1 VSSYL
6 VSANGALQV
15 VSPAVPTTETAAC
28 WVVVTNDGRFAY
40 TANAGS
46 GSVSGLAIA
55 FDGSLRLLDA
65 DGQTGVTGAGSG
77 GVRQLVHGRA
87 HDAPGPAGERP
98 PLTPS
103 RAAHAANVARLYPW
117 QKPPN
122 TYDATVRVIRR
133 GRWSPNTSVGT
144 PRGGG

>member
-77 GVRQLVHGRA
+77 GCATAGTR
-87 HDAPGPAGERP
+87 PGPRRP
-98 PLTPS
+98 WT
-103 RAAHAANVARLYPW
+103 
-117 QKPPN
+117 
-122 TYDATVRVIRR
+122 
-133 GRWSPNTSVGT
+133 GR
-144 PRGGG
+144 